1 MISVFLSFLL
11 ALSQPAHLPQTN
23 VVNEAIKIEQV
34 QNSSQSLGIK
44 ITAKSALVVDAESN
58 KIVFQKNSQ
67 EILPI
72 ASLTKLMTALLVSDL
87 HPDWQVEAEYVNED
101 NVTSTISQSNK
112 EPSQI
117 NFKPGEKIKIE
128 NLLASGLIRSANN
141 AIKTLVRYTN
151 SGEEKHFVERMNQRT
166 QELGMLKTLYVEPT
180 GLDSQN
186 VSTAEDL
193 VKLMQQIGKK
203 PEITKFLS
211 VRYYSFKTADS
222 DGRIRFYQIRNANKL
237 FGSFVKVVAAKT
249 GYLDEA
255 DYCFAGTVEYNKK
268 KFIIVLLGSQSETD
282 RLQEVKGLAWWAA
295 NHGEEI
301 K

>member
-1 MISVFLSFLL
+1 MVSVFLSFLL

-23 VVNEAIKIEQV
+23 IVNEAIKIEQV

-44 ITAKSALVVDAESN
+44 ITAKSALVIDAESN

-67 EILPI
+67 EALPI

-87 HPDWQVEAEYVNED
+87 HPDWQVEAEYINED

-141 AIKTLVRYTN
+141 AIKTLVRQTN
-151 SGEEKHFVERMNQRT
+151 SGEEKHFVERMNQRA
-166 QELGMLKTLYVEPT
+166 QELGMRKTLYVEPT
-180 GLDSQN
+180 GLNPEN
-186 VSTAEDL
+186 VSTADDL
-193 VKLMQQIGKK
+193 VRLMQQIGKK

-211 VRYYSFKTADS
+211 LRYYSFKTTDS
-222 DGRIRFYQIRNANKL
+222 DGRTKFYQIRNTNKL
-237 FGSFVKVVAAKT
+237 FGSFIKVLAAKT

-255 DYCFAGTVEYNKK
+255 GYCFAGTVEYNKK
-268 KFIIVLLGSQSETD
+268 KFIIVLLGSQSEKD

-295 NHGEEI
+295 NHGGEI